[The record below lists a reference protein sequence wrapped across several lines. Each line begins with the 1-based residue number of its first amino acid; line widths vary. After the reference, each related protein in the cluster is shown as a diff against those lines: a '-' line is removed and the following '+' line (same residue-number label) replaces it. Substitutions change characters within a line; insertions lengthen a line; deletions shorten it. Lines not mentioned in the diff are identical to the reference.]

1 METNNID
8 VIRQAVLFTKQ
19 NNLVYKKVYAAS
31 PITIP
36 FYAIKVISVDPAGTT
51 DTAGNKVPV
60 DWDSLEQDKDYYV
73 TTFLSDGTEDWK
85 TWQTGI
91 QNKNWFIL
99 SATETRQK
107 GTKNTG
113 NIPNASQ
120 YYFKKEFLETE
131 VSMNRPVIRPF
142 GFLENFAVP
151 GGSGTTGG
159 FFGQWRS
166 DRDALGLANR
176 SLENRFMGT
185 PSFGSTVGTGNTY
198 KGTTYDPT
206 DPSKFDRKYD
216 AAYKSSNLI
225 QKHFFDLGDKEK
237 ITLGWSGGSFDD
249 WWEDSYSSS
258 ASIEEG
264 EFDDFQ
270 SQDNSAAV
278 ATFNQEVPLK
288 SDYSVPSFRAFYFDK
303 KKEFDSNPDEKK
315 GTFKMPLPT
324 EDEMT
329 FYGLSLMTFYEL
341 GLESKLTS
349 KEVDTGIISELIN
362 KIMDQL
368 KVRQNIDDIND
379 AREKAKKD
387 ALERAQKSKKNVD
400 TGANILTN
408 LFKRV
413 ES

>member
-1 METNNID
+1 MD
-8 VIRQAVLFTKQ
+8 R
-19 NNLVYKKVYAAS
+19 S
-31 PITIP
+31 
-36 FYAIKVISVDPAGTT
+36 
-51 DTAGNKVPV
+51 
-60 DWDSLEQDKDYYV
+60 
-73 TTFLSDGTEDWK
+73 
-85 TWQTGI
+85 
-91 QNKNWFIL
+91 
-99 SATETRQK
+99 R
-107 GTKNTG
+107 
-113 NIPNASQ
+113 
-120 YYFKKEFLETE
+120 
-131 VSMNRPVIRPF
+131 RRPF

-151 GGSGTTGG
+151 GGAGTTGG
-159 FFGQWRS
+159 FFGQWGS
-166 DRDALGLANR
+166 DRGTLGLSNLSLPGSR
-176 SLENRFMGT
+176 ST
-185 PSFGSTVGTGNTY
+185 SFGSTVGIATTTY
-198 KGTTYDPT
+198 KGMTVDSIDST
-206 DPSKFDRKYD
+206 KFDRNYS
-216 AAYKSSNLI
+216 AQYASSNII
-225 QKHFFDLGDKEK
+225 QKSFNDLGLKEK
-237 ITLGWSGGSFDD
+237 IILGWSGGSFDD

-258 ASIEEG
+258 ASKEEG

-288 SDYSVPSFRAFYFDK
+288 SDYSDPSFRAFYFDK
-303 KKEFDSNPDEKK
+303 KKEFDSNPDPKK
-315 GTFKMPLPT
+315 GNFKMPLPT

-387 ALERAQKSKKNVD
+387 ALDRAQKSKKNVD